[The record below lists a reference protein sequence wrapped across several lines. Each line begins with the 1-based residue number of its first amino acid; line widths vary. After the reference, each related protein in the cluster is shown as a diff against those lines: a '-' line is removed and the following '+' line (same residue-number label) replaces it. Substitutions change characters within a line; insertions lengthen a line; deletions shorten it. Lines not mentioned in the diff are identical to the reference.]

1 MLKDKICVH
10 IYQRCLSKK
19 KLQIE
24 FNITEDNFDI
34 YYNLLGIKSNK
45 YVET

>member
-1 MLKDKICVH
+1 MKQLNDYVKKI
-10 IYQRCLSKK
+10 
-19 KLQIE
+19 QIE